1 MFTGLYKVIAISMIL
16 GVNLVVVGLPDHL
29 SQYGQDGRFPDLSG
43 TDAINPSWLIS
54 GNQPTPRGSPKDEN
68 STGSGG
74 RA

>member
-1 MFTGLYKVIAISMIL
+1 MFAGLYKVIAVSMIL
-16 GVNLVVVGLPDHL
+16 GINLLVVGLPGPL
-29 SQYGQDGRFPDLSG
+29 SQYGQGTHYPDLSG
-43 TDAINPSWLIS
+43 TDAINPIWLIS